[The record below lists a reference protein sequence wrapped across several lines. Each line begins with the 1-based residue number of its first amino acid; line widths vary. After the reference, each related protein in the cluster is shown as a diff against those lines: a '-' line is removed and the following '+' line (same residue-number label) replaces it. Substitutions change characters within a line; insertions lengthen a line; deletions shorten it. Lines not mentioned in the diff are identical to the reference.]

1 MSADSDG
8 VCFVDLAP
16 LSEPVQVPRA
26 AVAALGIKEQPGQMH
41 LQTLL
46 AYLSRRRLVL
56 MLDNCEHLVDA
67 CARFAEGLLWA
78 CPGLTVLA
86 TSRERLRVS
95 GETAWPV
102 NPLALPPAD
111 WPERVE
117 PVADYDAVRLFI
129 DRATLNAPSF
139 TVSAA
144 SIGIA
149 AQICRQ
155 LDGIPLAIELAAAL
169 VSSMSSEQIP
179 QREPP
184 R

>member
-1 MSADSDG
+1 
-8 VCFVDLAP
+8 
-16 LSEPVQVPRA
+16 
-26 AVAALGIKEQPGQMH
+26 MH

-117 PVADYDAVRLFI
+117 PVADYDAVRLFV